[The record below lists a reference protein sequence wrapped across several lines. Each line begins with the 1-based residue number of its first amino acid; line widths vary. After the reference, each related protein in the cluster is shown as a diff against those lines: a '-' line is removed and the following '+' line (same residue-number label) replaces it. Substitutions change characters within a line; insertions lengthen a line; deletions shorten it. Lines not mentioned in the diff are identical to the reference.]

1 MSEPRVIKFEE
12 VIPVDRGNGAKTY
25 PLVGSAVGAQALS
38 TGVSAFQAGL
48 AVPLHSHNVEEVVY
62 VLEGEGECEIEG
74 IVQGVKAGDTAFI
87 PPGLIHCFRNTGENP
102 LKILW
107 VYGSTTVTRTFAETG
122 ITVPHLS
129 EEDRIGGR

>member
-1 MSEPRVIKFEE
+1 M
-12 VIPVDRGNGAKTY
+12 
-25 PLVGSAVGAQALS
+25 GAQALS